1 MKNTNS
7 QSVRIEPLKMADNE
21 GVSQDVIDADRKA
34 RSSGWFIPSD
44 KLKPSPFALEL
55 FQKYSGVPEDQV
67 SAHIINLR
75 EKAWEVHP
83 YPCIGGFRF
92 LDFAILESPA
102 YNAVV
107 AKIKVGAKY
116 LDLGCCFAQDLR
128 ALVYAGVPS
137 ENLYGADL
145 QSGFIELSYDLFNDQ
160 DTLKSTFFTGDI
172 FDLSTFKPVKGNT
185 SDPELFH
192 KLMGQ
197 FEVLSAR
204 SFLHLFNQELE
215 FKAAC
220 NMVKM
225 VSEKKGSIIMGRQ
238 VGSRKPGFHK
248 TTSGLRTVW
257 RHDTTSFKELWKR
270 VADATGTE
278 WDVQVNLV
286 EMSPHIRA
294 MLDHVRFEGREDR
307 VWLEFVIT
315 RA

>member
-1 MKNTNS
+1 MT
-7 QSVRIEPLKMADNE
+7 DNE
-21 GVSQDVIDADRKA
+21 VVSQEVIDADRQA
-34 RSSGWFIPSD
+34 RSSSWFIPND
-44 KLKPSPFALEL
+44 KLTLSPFAQEL
-55 FQKYSGVPEDQV
+55 FQKYSGVPEGEV
-67 SAHIINLR
+67 SSHIINLR
-75 EKAWEVHP
+75 EKAWKVHP
-83 YPCIGGFRF
+83 YPCLGGFRF
-92 LDFAILESPA
+92 TDFAILESPA
-102 YNAVV
+102 YNTVV
-107 AKIKVGAKY
+107 ERTKAGAKY

-145 QSGFIELSYDLFNDQ
+145 QSGFIELSYDLFKDQ

-172 FDLSTFKPVKGNT
+172 FDLSTFKPAKGDT

-197 FEVLSAR
+197 FEILSAR

-238 VGSRKPGFHK
+238 SGSRKAGFHE
-248 TTSGLRTVW
+248 TSSGLRTIW
-257 RHDTTSFKELWKR
+257 RHDAASFKELWKR
-270 VADATGTE
+270 VAEATGTE
-278 WDVQVNLV
+278 WDVQANLV
-286 EMSPHIRA
+286 EITPYLRTMFA
-294 MLDHVRFEGREDR
+294 HVGLKDSGDR

-315 RA
+315 RL